1 MPPVACN
8 PNGIDAR
15 QISILPILAFIFQ
28 GSCGRIP
35 IRWTTHPGGHVVTHD
50 DERRTAF
57 VDLELAAVWRGRER
71 GVVTDDE
78 IYQRLD
84 ELERLLWRRVFGR
97 LRQVAPGSRAYVG
110 FPTSPAGGPSGF

>member
-1 MPPVACN
+1 MWKN
-8 PNGIDAR
+8 PD
-15 QISILPILAFIFQ
+15 PM
-28 GSCGRIP
+28 GR
-35 IRWTTHPGGHVVTHD
+35 RTRGGHVVTHD

-57 VDLELAAVWRGRER
+57 VDLELAAVWQGRER

-97 LRQVAPGSRAYVG
+97 LRRVAPGRMAPG
-110 FPTSPAGGPSGF
+110 

>member
-1 MPPVACN
+1 MVST
-8 PNGIDAR
+8 R
-15 QISILPILAFIFQ
+15 TKSAFSRSPRSSFKAHVEE
-28 GSCGRIP
+28 SRSDGR
-35 IRWTTHPGGHVVTHD
+35 RTPGGHVVTHD

-97 LRQVAPGSRAYVG
+97 LRRVAPGSRAYVG
-110 FPTSPAGGPSGF
+110 FPTSPAGGPSSL